1 MSLAGK
7 HITVGLTGGIACYK
21 TASLIRLL
29 VKAGCDVRAIMTEA
43 ATKFIT
49 PLTMETVTQ
58 NPVAVEMFPVDSFVA
73 TRHIDFADWADMM
86 VIAPAT
92 ANFLG
97 KIASGISDDLLTTV
111 VCATSKPILICPA
124 MNPNMWNNPVTR
136 RNCKELSDLGY
147 LFEGPVEGEMA
158 CDHVGV
164 GRLAEPETIL
174 AAIEAYLESTP
185 KKKELVGKHIV
196 VTAGPCREAI
206 DPVRFISNRSSGRM
220 GYALAEAAI
229 KMGAQVTLIS
239 GPSALS
245 APVGAEY
252 VPVESTEQMC
262 HAVEDSMSAADC
274 LIMAAAPADFRPAEP
289 ATNKIK
295 KSGSAMDLRL
305 MPTVDILQ
313 QVTRNRRPGQIVVGF
328 ALETDNG
335 LAKARKKLV
344 DKALD
349 MIVLNYVGEHTGFDV
364 DTNELSILFASG
376 RQEDLGP
383 APKAELARKLLEKV
397 ASLL

>member
-313 QVTRNRRPGQIVVGF
+313 QVTR
-328 ALETDNG
+328 
-335 LAKARKKLV
+335 
-344 DKALD
+344 
-349 MIVLNYVGEHTGFDV
+349 
-364 DTNELSILFASG
+364 
-376 RQEDLGP
+376 
-383 APKAELARKLLEKV
+383 
-397 ASLL
+397 